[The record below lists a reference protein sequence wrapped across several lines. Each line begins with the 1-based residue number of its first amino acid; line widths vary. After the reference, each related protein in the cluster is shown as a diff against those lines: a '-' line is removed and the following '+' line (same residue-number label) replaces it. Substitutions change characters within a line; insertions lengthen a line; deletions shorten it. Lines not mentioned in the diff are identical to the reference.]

1 MQFHRWRSVARSGPG
16 NSLICTEL
24 LLPLLLQGSLC
35 PPPQAARPRAP
46 SRGAQS
52 TLLSSVPFQ
61 TQPRAASSH
70 RPHGQ
75 HVKNKSQTWYNML
88 TSYHL
93 PHSTAKDTGILLC
106 KVSDLLYIILYLDKV
121 AAATPCAFSFKTWSF
136 EKSSCKT
143 LLSRQGLRKDTSATH
158 PLPQVI
164 EKTARWECLIHTAFE
179 ATQMKP
185 RCAATASF
193 HKVLSTHFPRLPP
206 RFPQKHFQYDLHW
219 WQDYWIS
226 KSKR

>member
-121 AAATPCAFSFKTWSF
+121 AAATLCAFSFKTWSF

-143 LLSRQGLRKDTSATH
+143 LRVKTRTEKGHFSHTSFATSDRENSTLRMPHSH
-158 PLPQVI
+158 CFWSNPG
-164 EKTARWECLIHTAFE
+164 E
-179 ATQMKP
+179 ATL
-185 RCAATASF
+185 CSYCF
-193 HKVLSTHFPRLPP
+193 LSQSSEHPFPKAPSQVSPEAFSIWLT
-206 RFPQKHFQYDLHW
+206 LMTGLLNL
-219 WQDYWIS
+219 
-226 KSKR
+226 